1 MSNKYYVRD
10 FPLHKEIVGA
20 GGRKSRQVYQPGD
33 TVELTEV
40 EAIKYQ
46 HLIET
51 EAQIQSRQL
60 KTTKKATSS

>member
-33 TVELTEV
+33 AVELTEA
-40 EAIKYQ
+40 EAFRYQ

-51 EAQIQSRQL
+51 EEQYKSRVNPKA
-60 KTTKKATSS
+60 KTTK

>member
-20 GGRKSRQVYQPGD
+20 GGRKSRQIYQPGD
-33 TVELTEV
+33 AVELTEA
-40 EAIKYQ
+40 EAVKYQ

-51 EAQIQSRQL
+51 EAQVKSRE
-60 KTTKKATSS
+60 TKKGAK

>member
-10 FPLHKEIVGA
+10 FPLHKEIIGA

-33 TVELTEV
+33 AVELTEA

-51 EAQIQSRQL
+51 EEQYQSRVNP
-60 KTTKKATSS
+60 KKAGTTK